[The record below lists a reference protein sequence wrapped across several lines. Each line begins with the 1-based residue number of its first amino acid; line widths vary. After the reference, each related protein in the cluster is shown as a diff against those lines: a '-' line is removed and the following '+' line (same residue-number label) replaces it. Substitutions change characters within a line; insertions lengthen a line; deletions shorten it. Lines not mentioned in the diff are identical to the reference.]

1 MLQKHIF
8 KLGVISS
15 LLIIVGLIL
24 MFSSVTFGTSLG
36 ESWLINQE
44 NSIADT
50 SHYLMIIETYTNT
63 FLISGSILFAAG
75 FLTAILTYFTCLF
88 FSTRESKI
96 APENNINGTISNQ

>member
-8 KLGVISS
+8 RLGVISF

-24 MFSSVTFGTSLG
+24 MFSSVAFGTSLG

-50 SHYLMIIETYTNT
+50 SQYMMIIETYTNT
-63 FLISGSILFAAG
+63 FLISGSILFAAC

-96 APENNINGTISNQ
+96 APENNIHGTISNQ

>member
-1 MLQKHIF
+1 
-8 KLGVISS
+8 
-15 LLIIVGLIL
+15 
-24 MFSSVTFGTSLG
+24 MFSSVAFGTSLG

-50 SHYLMIIETYTNT
+50 SQYMMIIETYTRT

-75 FLTAILTYFTCLF
+75 FLTAILTYFTYLF
-88 FSTRESKI
+88 FSTREPKLI